1 MIDNNTTEIMED
13 AIGEI
18 EVVKEK
24 EDKFVRI
31 PMKMFAYGS
40 DSYVTDDEY
49 AVYYEIVYH
58 VWGRDLSV
66 TNTNVEMLYARIG
79 WDVKTPT
86 RGKKRIIEA
95 LEGLKAKGY
104 IDIDS
109 NGDEIKANT
118 YLVIHSP
125 RIKSKIFDE
134 KIVVEGTT
142 YTAWQGI
149 TELIMKASKLDVNK
163 IGQRLK
169 VLTYIMWRY
178 NIDYSISFDEW
189 SNVLQVSVSTAKRII
204 KSLKEEGLIDVVS
217 GTYYTDLDGK
227 VRQEIN
233 KYGISKDVEDDKDAY
248 KPTVTGKQRKF
259 MKVLELM
266 TLTTDKRIVER
277 NNLLDFGSKL
287 GVEDMIIYLTSDCAV
302 VKEYGKKRFDAIK
315 KNAKGKAMV
324 EVWETKARKKIENDS
339 KPSESK
345 SVKSEPIYESV
356 SEVKENPSVIE
367 LDDVYEDEDAH
378 KRFQQAQQRR
388 EELERK
394 KREEEKERF
403 RKEMMEIDDEDDKV
417 SGF

>member
-1 MIDNNTTEIMED
+1 LIDNNTTEVMKD

-18 EVVKEK
+18 EVIKEK

-49 AVYYEIVYH
+49 VVYYEIVYH
-58 VWGRDLSV
+58 LWGRDISV

-95 LEGLKAKGY
+95 LEGLKVKGY
-104 IDIDS
+104 INIDS

-118 YLVIHSP
+118 YLIIHSP

-142 YTAWQGI
+142 YTAWQGV

-189 SNVLQVSVSTAKRII
+189 ANVLQVSVSTAKRII

-233 KYGISKDVEDDKDAY
+233 KYGISKEVEEDKDAY
-248 KPTVTGKQRKF
+248 KPTITGKQRKF

-266 TLTTDKRIVER
+266 TLTTDNRIVER
-277 NNLLDFGSKL
+277 NNLLDYGSKL
-287 GVEDMIIYLTSDCAV
+287 GVEDMIIYLTSDCTV

-324 EVWETKARKKIENDS
+324 EAWETKAKEQIVNDS
-339 KPSESK
+339 KPSIIKEP
-345 SVKSEPIYESV
+345 SEPVYEV
-356 SEVKENPSVIE
+356 ASEIKENHSIVEIE
-367 LDDVYEDEDAH
+367 TTSYEDEDISS
-378 KRFQQAQQRR
+378 RFRQSQIRR

-394 KREEEKERF
+394 KREEENERF
-403 RKEMMEIDDEDDKV
+403 RKEMMELDDEDDV